1 VTVTLPKGND
11 GLGAYQVGNTKVFIR
26 QPKALFALEEL
37 RKAKLPAIVQTMQR
51 CARKY
56 IFRMKCYNMV
66 ALHEAIHT
74 AWLAM
79 LQHVKDRRAR
89 RAVDDTGAEVAPGA
103 DLPDKVR
110 SRALAQSEEQR
121 WRDASKCL
129 PGDTRFHK
137 AIEQAKTDM
146 HAAFV
151 QGHIRAAVSKTRS
164 LAQYR
169 HTDTQAHRHA
179 PCMRPACA
187 LHAPSHTHTHR
198 TDRISTL
205 VFGELVQQ

>member
-1 VTVTLPKGND
+1 M
-11 GLGAYQVGNTKVFIR
+11 FIR

-56 IFRMKCYNMV
+56 IFRMKCYNMA

-89 RAVDDTGAEVAPGA
+89 RAVDDTGAEVAPGVA
-103 DLPDKVR
+103 LPDKVR

-129 PGDTRFHK
+129 PEDTRFHK

-151 QGHIRAAVSKTRS
+151 QGHIRAAVSKTRPS
-164 LAQYR
+164 ARPLARSIQALR
-169 HTDTQAHRHA
+169 HTGMHA
-179 PCMRPACA
+179 PCMHP
-187 LHAPSHTHTHR
+187 HTPTHR
-198 TDRISTL
+198 PETGTARLFLAS
-205 VFGELVQQ
+205 